1 MPREFDA
8 AQTWREIADRLVPR
22 LRLDRTEQAI
32 YYHLVRRT
40 RLDGLRRLHTTFVT
54 LSNDT
59 GITREAVRDAIR
71 RLSVKG
77 AVRIILYGR
86 NGRGFGHSYD
96 VFLPREIPQCRR
108 RSPGPLGDGASL
120 DIEAAGFFADPD
132 LREAIHRRERNR
144 CFYCARSLRA
154 QTRTLD
160 HVVPQVL
167 YSSRHS
173 LSNQPNRADARPS
186 AKAGRSS
193 PSSTFSTSP
202 SRSSTPRAS
211 RSPLATGH
219 RSLATRSSTSSTS
232 STPSTSSLNSYRN
245 LVSCCMLC
253 NFEKADSPARDF
265 LRSLLRSDRLS
276 LPEFRDRLR
285 SLRALA
291 RGKLKP
297 VFPRNIPRK

>member
-1 MPREFDA
+1 MPRQFDA
-8 AQTWREIADRLVPR
+8 AQTWRDIADRLVPR

-77 AVRIILYGR
+77 ALRVILYGR

-120 DIEAAGFFADPD
+120 DIESAGFFADPD

-173 LSNQPNRADARPS
+173 LSDQPSSASARPHRRAARNAS
-186 AKAGRSS
+186 
-193 PSSTFSTSP
+193 
-202 SRSSTPRAS
+202 SRSGKSAAGPGALRARR
-211 RSPLATGH
+211 RSPRVTGH
-219 RSLATRSSTSSTS
+219 RSRIASPGLH
-232 STPSTSSLNSYRN
+232 SYRN

-297 VFPRNIPRK
+297 VFPRNIIRK